1 MNKMD
6 KIKVVCM
13 GDSITEGYGIED
25 TSRNYP
31 AMLRALLGEQYQVY
45 NEGHSG
51 CCVLN
56 IELDG
61 QVVGA
66 PYVRVE
72 EYERALADK
81 GDIYVIMLGSNDA
94 QDGMDDVEDI
104 QDPYNNN
111 ILYEAEFEDHFEVIL
126 KAVREHAP
134 HAKLF
139 LCKPAP
145 VLECIWRTHQEKYLL
160 KLLPHYDRIISRHP
174 EITLIDVHEAFM
186 ALSDEELHDCY
197 QEDRLHPNEKGAA
210 LIARTVA
217 DKVLA

>member
-1 MNKMD
+1 MK

-13 GDSITEGYGIED
+13 GDSITEGFGIED
-25 TSRNYP
+25 PSRNYP
-31 AMLRALLGEQYQVY
+31 AMLQTYLGDRYRVY

-61 QVVGA
+61 RPVGA

-72 EYERALADK
+72 EYERALADQ
-81 GDIYVIMLGSNDA
+81 GDIYVILLGCNDA
-94 QDGMDDVEDI
+94 QDGMDDTEDI

-111 ILYEAEFEDHFEVIL
+111 ILYEADFEKHFEVIL
-126 KAVREHAP
+126 QAVKTHAP
-134 HAKLF
+134 HAELF

-145 VLECIWRTHQEKYLL
+145 ILECIWRTHQEKYLL
-160 KLLPHYDRIISRHP
+160 KLLPHYDQIIARHP
-174 EITLIDVHEAFM
+174 EITLIDVHQAFL
-186 ALSDEELHDCY
+186 ALSDEKLHGCY
-197 QEDRLHPNEKGAA
+197 QDDGLHPNEKGAA

-217 DKVLA
+217 DRLLGR